1 MRDRNFEDVA
11 VRRKFTFRKKFIF
24 IPFIAAGILALV
36 SYVVMQLWNHLLPDI
51 LHTGTID
58 FWQAMGL
65 FVLAKILFGFGHGGR
80 GHRGAPWMQ
89 HKMER
94 FKNMSPEEQ
103 ERFRE
108 QMRQRCG
115 KWGRHR
121 GGFDWDRPA
130 GTTEKPA
137 EDASKPVE

>member
-1 MRDRNFEDVA
+1 MRDTEFGDHAARH
-11 VRRKFTFRKKFIF
+11 RWHFRKKFIF
-24 IPFIAAGILALV
+24 IPFIAAGVLALV
-36 SYVVMQLWNHLLPDI
+36 SYVVMLLWNSLLPDI
-51 LHTGTID
+51 LHTGVITY
-58 FWQAMGL
+58 WQAMGI
-65 FVLAKILFGFGHGGR
+65 FVLAKILFGFGRGGR
-80 GHRGAPWMQ
+80 GGGGAPWMR

-121 GGFDWDRPA
+121 GDFWDQPA
-130 GTTEKPA
+130 GNTQRAA